1 MDRKEFNK
9 FIKNINLYD
18 SKEYDEV
25 IAKLKH
31 NVCQNLRI
39 ARKISKMEPEVAAQ
53 YLDLEPQSL
62 RRIEA
67 ENDRDEFSTKVF
79 LMAVMIYEPDANFYF
94 NDWKENELL
103 LQLR

>member
-1 MDRKEFNK
+1 MDKKEFSK
-9 FIKNINLYD
+9 LIKDINIYD
-18 SKEYDEV
+18 SKEYNEV
-25 IAKLKH
+25 IANLKH

-39 ARKISKMEPEVAAQ
+39 ARKISNLDPEVAAQ

-79 LMAVMIYEPDANFYF
+79 LMAIMIYEPDANFYF
-94 NDWKENELL
+94 NDWKENEKLL
-103 LQLR
+103 EK

>member
-1 MDRKEFNK
+1 MDKKEFSK
-9 FIKNINLYD
+9 LIKDINIYD
-18 SKEYDEV
+18 SKEYNEV
-25 IAKLKH
+25 IANLKH

-39 ARKISKMEPEVAAQ
+39 ARKISNFDPEVAAQ

-79 LMAVMIYEPDANFYF
+79 LMAIMIYEPDANFYF
-94 NDWKENELL
+94 NDWKENEKLL
-103 LQLR
+103 EK